1 LPAIIP
7 ENPPSTDF
15 LDSFVHKLNDAN
27 AAINRLFGLDEGFG
41 RLTTNADKQLNDQ
54 LIAIG
59 EFGQKAQEILGQSL
73 SLREQNK
80 GGDGAINELKQLDA
94 MLAQIEQRKVN
105 VDPANEDAIA
115 QIRQEE
121 EALLKRRADA
131 QKEVQATQS
140 AINNAL
146 TQARQELQNLDPAQ
160 MGQEGYDRAK
170 EQIETQITLLE
181 REKTELDKVANAAT
195 QTAQVTADAFSK
207 SNHEIEA
214 GYQQRQAAIAE
225 ALASGEL
232 TKSNRENDRY
242 RLSKNTYSKSW
253 N

>member
-1 LPAIIP
+1 
-7 ENPPSTDF
+7 
-15 LDSFVHKLNDAN
+15 
-27 AAINRLFGLDEGFG
+27 
-41 RLTTNADKQLNDQ
+41 
-54 LIAIG
+54 
-59 EFGQKAQEILGQSL
+59 
-73 SLREQNK
+73 
-80 GGDGAINELKQLDA
+80 
-94 MLAQIEQRKVN
+94 
-105 VDPANEDAIA
+105 
-115 QIRQEE
+115 
-121 EALLKRRADA
+121 
-131 QKEVQATQS
+131 VQATQS

-214 GYQQRQAAIAE
+214 ATSSGRQRSQKRWQVE
-225 ALASGEL
+225 KL

>member
-1 LPAIIP
+1 
-7 ENPPSTDF
+7 
-15 LDSFVHKLNDAN
+15 
-27 AAINRLFGLDEGFG
+27 
-41 RLTTNADKQLNDQ
+41 
-54 LIAIG
+54 
-59 EFGQKAQEILGQSL
+59 
-73 SLREQNK
+73 
-80 GGDGAINELKQLDA
+80 

-225 ALASGEL
+225 ALASGEM

-242 RLSKNTYSKSW
+242 KLSKNTYSKSW